1 MYLNETEDYWNKVI
15 TEPESWLKRIGNIPM
30 LEENECIILGNK
42 VQEFMEIENFKL
54 KFFILNKRE
63 PSIKEISKDLDLS
76 IFQIDSRIKD
86 GKEAREIMIDSN
98 MKFVISIAKKYQTQG
113 LDLYD
118 LVKAG
123 HQGLCRVIECY
134 NPKWMQYEFFEF
146 AYSSI
151 KQNIEEK
158 IANRI

>member
-1 MYLNETEDYWNKVI
+1 MHWNETEVYWNKI
-15 TEPESWLKRIGNIPM
+15 TDSERSIERIMNLPI

-54 KFFILNKRE
+54 KFFILYNRG

-76 IFQIDSRIKD
+76 IFQIDSRIKE

-98 MKFVISIAKKYQTQG
+98 MRFVISIAKKYQNQG

-118 LVKAG
+118 LSKAG
-123 HQGLCRVIECY
+123 YQGLCRAIECN
-134 NPKWMQYEFFEF
+134 NPKWMQYEF
-146 AYSSI
+146 Y
-151 KQNIEEK
+151 
-158 IANRI
+158 

>member
-1 MYLNETEDYWNKVI
+1 MNL
-15 TEPESWLKRIGNIPM
+15 PIP
-30 LEENECIILGNK
+30 EENECIILGNK

-134 NPKWMQYEFFEF
+134 NPKWMQYEFLRF
-146 AYSSI
+146 AYQSI